1 MIGCPLISRKF
12 LIALLLSFSI
22 IPVLLSPQTFGQ
34 AYTTVTTQ
42 MTTVNFVTNVNTQ
55 TIPISSYEVTTT
67 EQTVLSE
74 IWTQSG
80 VGVHYCWITYYD
92 FEAEAGQTVTGT
104 IIADQHDTLAV
115 YLLSDQQYA
124 TWSKAHPNYC
134 NPADNNVD
142 VLWYAGSNSRVTQAN
157 VQYIVK
163 ESGKYWF
170 LVETYSSKEVVIT
183 LNLSTQYGQTTTMV
197 LYSTLF
203 STAVYPF
210 TQTATS
216 VMTQQLPQ
224 SPLNF
229 GSSGML
235 MPATGIVIVILL
247 ALIGYIALRRRKGGG
262 MTRGKL
268 SATPETPKSVD
279 QFCISCGS
287 KLSQGSKFC
296 NRCGTAQT

>member
-1 MIGCPLISRKF
+1 M
-12 LIALLLSFSI
+12 
-22 IPVLLSPQTFGQ
+22 
-34 AYTTVTTQ
+34 
-42 MTTVNFVTNVNTQ
+42 
-55 TIPISSYEVTTT
+55 
-67 EQTVLSE
+67 
-74 IWTQSG
+74 WTQSG
-80 VGVHYCWITYYD
+80 VGVHYCWITDYH

-134 NPADNNVD
+134 DPANNNVD